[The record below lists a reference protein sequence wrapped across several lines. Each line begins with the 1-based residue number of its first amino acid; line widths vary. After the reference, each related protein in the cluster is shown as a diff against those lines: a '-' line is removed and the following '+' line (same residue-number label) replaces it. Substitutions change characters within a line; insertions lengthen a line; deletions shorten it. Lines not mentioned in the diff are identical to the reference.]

1 MHYFIFCSILNFNI
15 FYLQEILIK
24 IQQGETVGDLPAPEL
39 FECIICGVS
48 VKYKREHLNKKHQ
61 INEDVYDELIAKKS
75 RGKLYKYTRS
85 DTMKRKLF

>member
-1 MHYFIFCSILNFNI
+1 MNSFALWQIFSRTILFIYNSKFQYTYIY
-15 FYLQEILIK
+15 YLQEILIK

-75 RGKLYKYTRS
+75 RGKL
-85 DTMKRKLF
+85 